1 MRKLFLSLAMVF
13 SAYAAFAQADVQ
25 QQEKDIRQYQDVE
38 VKPTFQ
44 DGDAN
49 AFAMWVAQQIVY
61 PETAKESGA
70 SGRVILQFTI
80 AKDGSVTD
88 VKVVRG
94 VHPDL
99 DKEVMRVVTSSPKW
113 NPGMHEGKPV
123 PVMFTFPVVFKM

>member
-1 MRKLFLSLAMVF
+1 MRKLFLSIVMVF
-13 SAYAAFAQADVQ
+13 STYAAFAQADVQ
-25 QQEKDIRQYQDVE
+25 QQEKNLEYQDVE

-113 NPGMHEGKPV
+113 NPGKHKGQAV
-123 PVMFTFPVVFKM
+123 PVMFTFPVMFKM

>member
-1 MRKLFLSLAMVF
+1 MRKLFLSLVVVF

-25 QQEKDIRQYQDVE
+25 LQEKDILQYQDVD

-44 DGDAN
+44 DGYAN
-49 AFAMWVAQQIVY
+49 AFAVWVAQQIVY

-113 NPGMHEGKPV
+113 NPGKHEGQAV
-123 PVMFTFPVVFKM
+123 PVMFTFPVMFKM

>member
-13 SAYAAFAQADVQ
+13 SAYAAFAQADVR
-25 QQEKDIRQYQDVE
+25 QQEKDIR
-38 VKPTFQ
+38 
-44 DGDAN
+44 
-49 AFAMWVAQQIVY
+49 
-61 PETAKESGA
+61 
-70 SGRVILQFTI
+70 QFTI

-113 NPGMHEGKPV
+113 NPGKHKGQAV
-123 PVMFTFPVVFKM
+123 PVMFTFPVMFKM

>member
-25 QQEKDIRQYQDVE
+25 LQEKDIRQYQDVE

-99 DKEVMRVVTSSPKW
+99 DKEVVRVVTSSPKW
-113 NPGMHEGKPV
+113 NPGKHKGQAV

>member
-1 MRKLFLSLAMVF
+1 MRKLFLSLVMVF
-13 SAYAAFAQADVQ
+13 SAYVAFAQTEVKP
-25 QQEKDIRQYQDVE
+25 QEKNLEYQDVE

-49 AFAMWVAQQIVY
+49 AFAMWVAQQMVY

-70 SGRVILQFTI
+70 FGRVILQFTI

-88 VKVVRG
+88 VKVLRS

-99 DKEVMRVVTSSPKW
+99 DKEVVRVVSSSPKW
-113 NPGMHEGKPV
+113 NPGMHEGKAV

>member
-1 MRKLFLSLAMVF
+1 MVF

-25 QQEKDIRQYQDVE
+25 LQEKDIRQYQDVE

-113 NPGMHEGKPV
+113 NPGKHKGQAV

>member
-1 MRKLFLSLAMVF
+1 MRKLFLSIVMVF

-25 QQEKDIRQYQDVE
+25 LQEKDILQYQDVE

-113 NPGMHEGKPV
+113 NPGKHKGQAV
-123 PVMFTFPVVFKM
+123 PVVFTFPVMFKM

>member
-1 MRKLFLSLAMVF
+1 MRKFILSLVMVF
-13 SAYAAFAQADVQ
+13 SAYAAFAQAGVQ
-25 QQEKDIRQYQDVE
+25 QQEKNLEYQDVE

-49 AFAMWVAQQIVY
+49 VFAMWVAQQMVY

-88 VKVVRG
+88 VKVLRS

-99 DKEVMRVVTSSPKW
+99 DKEVVRVVSSSPKW
-113 NPGMHEGKPV
+113 NPGMHEGKAV
-123 PVMFTFPVVFKM
+123 PVMFTFPVMFKM

>member
-1 MRKLFLSLAMVF
+1 MRKLFLSLVMVF
-13 SAYAAFAQADVQ
+13 SAYVAFAQTEVKP
-25 QQEKDIRQYQDVE
+25 QEKNLEYQDVE

-49 AFAMWVAQQIVY
+49 AFAMWVAQQMVY

-88 VKVVRG
+88 VKVLRS

-99 DKEVMRVVTSSPKW
+99 DKEVVRVVSSSPKW
-113 NPGMHEGKPV
+113 NPGMHEGKAV

>member
-1 MRKLFLSLAMVF
+1 MRKLFLSIVMVF

-25 QQEKDIRQYQDVE
+25 QQEKNLQYQDVE

-113 NPGMHEGKPV
+113 NPGKHKGQAV
-123 PVMFTFPVVFKM
+123 PVMFTFPVMFKM

>member
-1 MRKLFLSLAMVF
+1 MRKLFLSLVMVF
-13 SAYAAFAQADVQ
+13 SAYAAFAQTEVKP
-25 QQEKDIRQYQDVE
+25 QEKNLEYQDVE

-49 AFAMWVAQQIVY
+49 AFAMWVAQQMVY

-88 VKVVRG
+88 VKVVRS

-99 DKEVMRVVTSSPKW
+99 DKEVVRVVSSSPKW
-113 NPGMHEGKPV
+113 NPGMHEGKAV
-123 PVMFTFPVVFKM
+123 SVMFTFPVMFKM

>member
-1 MRKLFLSLAMVF
+1 MVF
-13 SAYAAFAQADVQ
+13 SAYVAFAQTEVKP
-25 QQEKDIRQYQDVE
+25 QEKNLEYQDVE

-49 AFAMWVAQQIVY
+49 AFAMWVAQQMVY

-88 VKVVRG
+88 VKVVRS

-99 DKEVMRVVTSSPKW
+99 DKEVVRVVSSSPKW
-113 NPGMHEGKPV
+113 NPGMHEGKAV
-123 PVMFTFPVVFKM
+123 PVMFTFPVMFKM

>member
-1 MRKLFLSLAMVF
+1 MRKLFLSLVMVF
-13 SAYAAFAQADVQ
+13 SAYVAFAQADVQ
-25 QQEKDIRQYQDVE
+25 LQEEDIRQYQDVE

-113 NPGMHEGKPV
+113 NPGKHKGQAV
-123 PVMFTFPVVFKM
+123 PVMFTFPVMFKM

>member
-1 MRKLFLSLAMVF
+1 MRKLFLSLVMVF
-13 SAYAAFAQADVQ
+13 SAYVAFAQTEVKP
-25 QQEKDIRQYQDVE
+25 QEKNLEYQDVE

-49 AFAMWVAQQIVY
+49 AFAMWVAQQMVY

-88 VKVVRG
+88 VKVVRS

-99 DKEVMRVVTSSPKW
+99 DKEVVRVVSSSPKW
-113 NPGMHEGKPV
+113 NPGMHEGKAV
-123 PVMFTFPVVFKM
+123 PVMFTFPVMFKM